1 MVYQSLTLEKKPT
14 KHARFAALARESWPQ
29 IVESRILLCRRHK
42 IGLDSVTSM
51 QSENVFR
58 RRVSNANACTA
69 ASIHSAA
76 PTIMCWRG

>member
-58 RRVSNANACTA
+58 RGVSSANACTA
-69 ASIHSAA
+69 APIHSSVSS
-76 PTIMCWRG
+76 MCWRG